1 MNLDFLFFLQCDSC
15 DNIFFSD
22 ETYLKIY
29 DGELTDP
36 KLCKNVAIPRTAQV
50 SNVLVS
56 FFFYEL

>member
-1 MNLDFLFFLQCDSC
+1 MWHWWQHI
-15 DNIFFSD
+15 IFFSD

-29 DGELTDP
+29 DGEVSDP

-56 FFFYEL
+56 FVILEP